1 MAEAGKKKSI
11 KSIVRLPKQ
20 DRARITI
27 EAILE
32 SAFQI
37 LETDGLAGFKVARLA
52 ERAGYSVGTL
62 YQYFDNIDA
71 VMLALVELDQERQRQ
86 TLLARFGDL
95 AAQGM
100 AQRTLDLVH
109 VMLDAFGGRRVAQRA
124 IIEWALSRPDVRNID
139 GRNTFIGQLLASVS
153 ARSQGLDFSRLLTPV
168 EMVVLS
174 RAFISTLRT
183 AIWSDESLIDSPA
196 FALGLADL
204 VDGYIGQLA
213 RRDAEERKARDALRG
228 QRQVQ
233 KAAAVTGA

>member
-1 MAEAGKKKSI
+1 MTQADKKKSI
-11 KSIVRLPKQ
+11 KSIVRMPKQ

-37 LETDGLAGFKVARLA
+37 LESDGLAGFKVARLA
-52 ERAGYSVGTL
+52 EHAGYSVGTL

-71 VMLALVELDQERQRQ
+71 VMLALVESDQERQRQ

-95 AAQGM
+95 AARGTP
-100 AQRTLDLVH
+100 QRTIDLVH
-109 VMLDAFGGRRVAQRA
+109 VMLDSFGSRRKAQRA
-124 IIEWALSRPDVRNID
+124 IIDWALSRPDVRSLD

-153 ARSQGLDFSRLLTPV
+153 ARSQGLAFTRLLTPV

-183 AIWSDESLIDSPA
+183 AIWTDESLVDSPA

-204 VDGYIGQLA
+204 VDGYIGQLS
-213 RRDAEERKARDALRG
+213 RRDDEERKLREAARG
-228 QRQVQ
+228 QR
-233 KAAAVTGA
+233 AGSRPERP

>member
-1 MAEAGKKKSI
+1 MPQALKKKSI

-37 LETDGLAGFKVARLA
+37 LETEGLAGFKVARLA

-71 VMLALVELDQERQRQ
+71 VMLALVEADQERQRQ

-95 AAQGM
+95 AAQG
-100 AQRTLDLVH
+100 AARHTIDLVH
-109 VMLDAFGGRRVAQRA
+109 VMLEAFGSRRAAQRA
-124 IIEWALSRPDVRNID
+124 IIDWALSRPDVRNLD

-153 ARSQGLDFSRLLTPV
+153 ARSQGLEFTRLLSPV

-183 AIWSDESLIDSPA
+183 AIWSDAHLVDTPA

-213 RRDAEERKARDALRG
+213 RRDDDERKAREMLRG
-228 QRQVQ
+228 QR
-233 KAAAVTGA
+233 TGSKFT